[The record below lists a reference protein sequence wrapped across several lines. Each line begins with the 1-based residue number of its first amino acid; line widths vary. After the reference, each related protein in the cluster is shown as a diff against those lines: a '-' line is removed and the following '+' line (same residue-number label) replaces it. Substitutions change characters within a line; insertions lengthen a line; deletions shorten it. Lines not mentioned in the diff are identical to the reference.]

1 MQGSS
6 YFLRLALHDLNNRR
20 KFTMNKSKDEFHLRV
35 GRQLVKV
42 SREVYTAYYQLRN
55 HAIYVERKDK
65 GKGKVLFSD
74 LDTTATVGEALLPAL
89 GAVNVEDLAIAN
101 IRKAEL
107 RQSLAMLPKKDQALI
122 EALFYDGL
130 SEREYAEVLG
140 ISQSAVNKRKHRIL
154 RKMKKLLR

>member
-1 MQGSS
+1 M
-6 YFLRLALHDLNNRR
+6 A
-20 KFTMNKSKDEFHLRV
+20 KKKDEYYLRV

-42 SREVYTAYYQLRN
+42 SREVYTAYYQVRN

-74 LDTTATVGEALLPAL
+74 LDTKETVGEAMIPTL
-89 GAVNVEDLAIAN
+89 GAVNVEELAIAN
-101 IRKAEL
+101 IKKAEL
-107 RQSLAMLPKKDQALI
+107 RRSLAMLPQKDQALI

-130 SEREYAEVLG
+130 SERQYAEALG

-154 RKMKKLLR
+154 RKMRKLLR